1 VFITLLAHA
10 LANFWFNVSRA
21 SHSTRRIAH
30 CFWLATSYLTLRAG
44 LLDAA
49 SIGTLSL
56 LGLTVLGLSALGK
69 VVMIGLDGFSL
80 QPFGLPGS
88 KHFWI

>member
-56 LGLTVLGLSALGK
+56 LGLTVLGR